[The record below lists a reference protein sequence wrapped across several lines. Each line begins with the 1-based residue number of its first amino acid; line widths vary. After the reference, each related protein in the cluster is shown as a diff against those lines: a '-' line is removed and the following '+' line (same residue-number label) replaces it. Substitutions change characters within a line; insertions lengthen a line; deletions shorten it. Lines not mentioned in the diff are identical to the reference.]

1 MEYSKQALIDFQ
13 VTGLTPQELTQ
24 LNLDKSRLLDEVIA
38 DVHGGDADIMLGE
51 LQVTP
56 SSSTCPFTCQGR
68 CALLKPALLLR

>member
-1 MEYSKQALIDFQ
+1 MKYSRQALIDFQ

-38 DVHGGDADIMLGE
+38 DLYGGDADIILGE

-56 SSSTCPFTCQGR
+56 GPSACPSLSTCQGIFVYPDLH
-68 CALLKPALLLR
+68 C